1 MARYAIGDV
10 HGCLRT
16 LEALLQQIGPGHGDT
31 LIFLGDYIDRG
42 PHSKG
47 VLDLLMHLPEQGIAS
62 ICLKGN
68 HEVLLLDACRTPGQV
83 AINRWVR
90 NGGLQTL
97 QSFGLDPLRADKMPE
112 HYLVWLEQLP
122 IFYPSGNFVCV
133 HAGLDLQANDPL
145 EPNEATMLW
154 IRNWLDEA
162 EMERRLSGLRVLH
175 GHTPQQRWVL
185 EQSREDKR
193 PALDLDTGCVY
204 HDRDEAMGWLTAY
217 DLDRDR
223 LIFTRYQE
231 EDHSPGTF

>member
-16 LEALLQQIGPGHGDT
+16 LEALLEQIGPGQDDT

-42 PHSKG
+42 PDSKG
-47 VLDLLMHLPEQGIAS
+47 VLDLLMRLPEQGLVT

-68 HEVLLLDACRTPGQV
+68 HEALLLDACQTPGPE
-83 AINRWVR
+83 ALNRWVR

-97 QSFGLDPLRADKMPE
+97 ESFGLDPTRISDLPE
-112 HYLVWLEQLP
+112 HYLYWLEQLP
-122 IFYPSGNFVCV
+122 IIYASGNFMCV
-133 HAGLDLQANDPL
+133 HAGLNLNAPDPL
-145 EPNEATMLW
+145 APNEATMLW

-162 EMERRLSGLRVLH
+162 EMERRLAGLRVLH

-185 EQSREDKR
+185 ERSRTDNR

-204 HDRDEAMGWLTAY
+204 YDRDEDMGWLTAY

-223 LIFTRYQE
+223 LLFARYQE
-231 EDHSPGTF
+231 RP